1 MKFGLEKILKA
12 QEVIKPYI
20 EKTSILRLRGLDKYL
35 GCKVYVKTE
44 NMQVMGAFKIRGAV
58 NKILSLS
65 EEEIKKGLV
74 AVSSGNH
81 GRAVT
86 YLAKKL
92 GTSATIVMQNEA
104 TKSKVDAIRAL
115 GAEIILCDSDKRLGI
130 AEKLCKEKGS
140 TMIPPYND
148 EEIMAG
154 QGTIGLEIIEQFP
167 EVNYVVVPVSGGGLI
182 SGVATAI
189 KESKRDIKVYGA
201 EPAVTPRYTRS
212 MEKDEIVKVEPHPS
226 VADALPSQAP
236 GDKCFPFAQKN
247 VDKFF
252 PVEEKYILE
261 ATKLLL
267 LEGKLFAETSSAIG
281 MGAVLQG
288 NIKFKPEDKVC
299 FVISGGNASLEQIKL
314 LEGI

>member
-1 MKFGLEKILKA
+1 MKFGLKKILKA

-35 GCKVYVKTE
+35 GCKVYAKVE
-44 NMQVMGAFKIRGAV
+44 NMQIMGSFKIRGAV
-58 NKILSLS
+58 NKVLSLT

-86 YLAKKL
+86 YLAKQL
-92 GTSATIVMQNEA
+92 ETNATIVMQNEA

-115 GAEIILCDSDKRLGI
+115 GAEIILCDSDKRFEI
-130 AEKLCKEKGS
+130 AEDLCKEKGA
-140 TMIPPYND
+140 TMILPYND
-148 EEIMAG
+148 EQIMAG
-154 QGTIGLEIIEQFP
+154 QGTIGLEIIEQCP
-167 EVNYVVVPVSGGGLI
+167 EVNYIVVPVSGGGLI

-189 KESKRDIKVYGA
+189 KESEKDIKVYGA
-201 EPAVTPRYTRS
+201 EPRVTARYTKS
-212 MEKDEIVKVEPHPS
+212 IEKGEIVKVEPHPS

-236 GDKCFPFAQKN
+236 GDKCFPFAKKN

-252 PVEEKYILE
+252 SVEEKYILE

-288 NIKFKPEDKVC
+288 DMKFKPEDKVC
-299 FVISGGNASLEQIKL
+299 FIISGGNAGLQQIKL
-314 LEGI
+314 LEGV